1 MDTGFQRGSVTTVFP
16 AVIDRRQFLGGGR
29 RFCDIRTRGVRNVSL
44 KEMIGVLR
52 EACRITEKAEVN
64 DLLRV

>member
-1 MDTGFQRGSVTTVFP
+1 MDDQRSVMIFL
-16 AVIDRRQFLGGGR
+16 AVEDGD
-29 RFCDIRTRGVRNVSL
+29 CDIRTRGVRNVSL